1 MWQAAP
7 VALTSP
13 PAPERVFLV
22 GMMGAGKS
30 ATAKLLAARLG
41 WAKADTDEMVERG
54 AGMTVAALF
63 RRKGE
68 EAFRAAESGAI
79 EQVGQ
84 IPGPVAV
91 SVGGGA
97 VLRAENRALMKASG
111 TVVWLRARPR
121 TLAARVGRGDGR
133 PLLAAASREGG
144 PVAALERL
152 MVERAHLYQEVA
164 DVVID
169 VDDLSPAQVA
179 RLVVAE
185 VEGRAR

>member
-1 MWQAAP
+1 L
-7 VALTSP
+7 ALTPP
-13 PAPERVFLV
+13 PAPKRVFLV

-30 ATAKLLAARLG
+30 ATAKLVAAQLG
-41 WAKADTDEMVERG
+41 WAKADTDEMVERVE
-54 AGMTVAALF
+54 GMTVAALF
-63 RRKGE
+63 KCRGE
-68 EAFRAAESGAI
+68 EAFRDSESGAI
-79 EQVGQ
+79 KQVGQ
-84 IPGPVAV
+84 VPGPVAV

-97 VLRAENRALMKASG
+97 VLRAENRASMRALG

-133 PLLAAASREGG
+133 PLLAAAPGGG
-144 PVAALERL
+144 PAAVLEKI
-152 MVERAHLYQEVA
+152 MAERAHLYEEVA

-185 VEGRAR
+185 LEGRPLGSGPP